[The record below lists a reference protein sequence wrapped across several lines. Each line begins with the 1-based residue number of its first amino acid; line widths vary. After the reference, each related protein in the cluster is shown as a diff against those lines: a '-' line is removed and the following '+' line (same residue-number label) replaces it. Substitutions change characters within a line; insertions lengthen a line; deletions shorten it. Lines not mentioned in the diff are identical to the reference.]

1 MPTLVTLSIKE
12 KEKTSAVVILQ
23 KQCRAVALNGNMK
36 SEEEGKNSRL
46 AASNNVA

>member
-23 KQCRAVALNGNMK
+23 KQCNTHGETL
-36 SEEEGKNSRL
+36 
-46 AASNNVA
+46 